1 MSKQADGEAKQD
13 LPRLLRA
20 ILADLESALNNA
32 RNKPAKK
39 LLQERIDR
47 LRSAIDVLA
56 ASDQPAR
63 STADNRTS
71 VRHLIAREGLSRGRV
86 CAENSLREQL
96 KPRRSRQKTAE
107 IGTPAGQFGVA
118 IRARKAHAA
127 PHVQL

>member
-63 STADNRTS
+63 STADTER
-71 VRHLIAREGLSRGRV
+71 LF
-86 CAENSLREQL
+86 
-96 KPRRSRQKTAE
+96 
-107 IGTPAGQFGVA
+107 GT
-118 IRARKAHAA
+118 
-127 PHVQL
+127 